1 MKLVGDFK
9 LINIYYTPS
18 YNSLSSSWM
27 QIRGR
32 DMCKVTLLTNM
43 GTIFPALCLDS
54 SVQKYTAPSKL
65 TGLRML
71 ELAASQ
77 DGHLTF
83 LWSVRNNFKA
93 CDSLQCWGGPCW
105 PRRVGPGISPGS
117 IVISSSAWIL
127 WLHPRISQRLPSLPF
142 REWAFQT

>member
-18 YNSLSSSWM
+18 CNSLSSSWM
-27 QIRGR
+27 QIEGR

-43 GTIFPALCLDS
+43 GTKFPALCLDS
-54 SVQKYTAPSKL
+54 SVQKYTVPSKL
-65 TGLRML
+65 TGLRIL

-105 PRRVGPGISPGS
+105 PYKVGTGNSAGNL
-117 IVISSSAWIL
+117 VISSSALVL
-127 WLHPRISQRLPSLPF
+127 WLYLSISQRLPSLPF

>member
-1 MKLVGDFK
+1 MMKLVGDFK

-43 GTIFPALCLDS
+43 GTKFPALCLDS

-65 TGLRML
+65 TGVEDFR
-71 ELAASQ
+71 
-77 DGHLTF
+77 
-83 LWSVRNNFKA
+83 A
-93 CDSLQCWGGPCW
+93 CCLSGWTPNLPLVCKEQFQSL
-105 PRRVGPGISPGS
+105 
-117 IVISSSAWIL
+117 
-127 WLHPRISQRLPSLPF
+127 
-142 REWAFQT
+142 